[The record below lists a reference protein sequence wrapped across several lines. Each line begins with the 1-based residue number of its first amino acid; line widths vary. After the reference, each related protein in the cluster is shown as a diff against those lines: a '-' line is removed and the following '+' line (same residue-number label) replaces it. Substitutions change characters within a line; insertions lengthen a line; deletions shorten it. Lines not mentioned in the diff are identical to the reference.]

1 MKYEFHVGDYVET
14 KDGRV
19 GYLTG
24 ISQYWSK
31 SCNCWGI
38 NLIGKVRKGETE
50 TGFNIYIA
58 QSSIWRYFKRIGNIG
73 ECDSVK
79 IEQSKEIERLPDD
92 IRATF
97 VINDKHCHVKQYD
110 GDNKWSYMCYPKEFI
125 DKINELVDAVNELRE
140 DKKKC

>member
-19 GYLTG
+19 GYITNILPSTELEPPY
-24 ISQYWSK
+24 IHWVT
-31 SCNCWGI
+31 ND
-38 NLIGKVRKGETE
+38 GESFLYPIYSWTHCYDVKNV
-50 TGFNIYIA
+50 FN
-58 QSSIWRYFKRIGNIG
+58 RIGQYDFAKS
-73 ECDSVK
+73 ER
-79 IEQSKEIERLPDD
+79 SKEIERLSDD

-97 VINDKHCHVKQYD
+97 VINDKHCKVKQYN

-140 DKKKC
+140 DKNDKSIS

>member
-19 GYLTG
+19 GYITKICHCEVCKDRG
-24 ISQYWSK
+24 FYEPY
-31 SCNCWGI
+31 
-38 NLIGKVRKGETE
+38 VRYNDGEE
-50 TGFNIYIA
+50 EYITVHEVEHF
-58 QSSIWRYFKRIGNIG
+58 QDFYNRIGQYDFTKPEQPEEIG
-73 ECDSVK
+73 
-79 IEQSKEIERLPDD
+79 RLSDD

-140 DKKKC
+140 AKKNADN